1 MYLGRISPQ
10 NVLPTFIRMSCSLAK
25 VKVLH
30 FCAEELFDT
39 RRKAVGAPQEGR
51 LRVVWG
57 KLEPRH
63 NATTERVSERQ
74 RESERDRERE

>member
-1 MYLGRISPQ
+1 MERLS
-10 NVLPTFIRMSCSLAK
+10 
-25 VKVLH
+25 
-30 FCAEELFDT
+30 E
-39 RRKAVGAPQEGR
+39 GARDRERGTEEGR